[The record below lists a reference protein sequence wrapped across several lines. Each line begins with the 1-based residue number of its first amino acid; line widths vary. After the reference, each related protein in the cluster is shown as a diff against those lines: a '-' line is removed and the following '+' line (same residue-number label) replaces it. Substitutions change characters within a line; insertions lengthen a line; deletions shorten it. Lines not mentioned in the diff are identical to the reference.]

1 MNKTRFIQF
10 RVTRDQYERIDN
22 NARIKG
28 YLSLSA
34 YLRDLALNKDY
45 AFQRKL
51 DEIYEH
57 IVKEKTKKEKPSKQS
72 RLSEY

>member
-1 MNKTRFIQF
+1 MNKTRSIQF
-10 RVTRDQYERIDN
+10 RVTRDQYERIIN

-28 YLSLSA
+28 YLSISA

-51 DEIYEH
+51 DEIHEH
-57 IVKEKTKKEKPSKQS
+57 IVKDREKTKQQKLAGEKK
-72 RLSEY
+72 